1 MRIYIVHADID
12 DRGCV
17 PYYGSFV
24 SVMGVYTTREQAVK
38 RARNLKRRKV
48 AFEHK
53 GLHGDYGVHIK
64 EFDLDADCYKFIGGY
79 SE

>member
-1 MRIYIVHADID
+1 MRIYIVTADID

-38 RARNLKRRKV
+38 RARNHRNCSTEARMSRY
-48 AFEHK
+48 E
-53 GLHGDYGVHIK
+53 
-64 EFDLDADCYKFIGGY
+64 
-79 SE
+79 

>member
-38 RARNLKRRKV
+38 HKEHYGDKGV
-48 AFEHK
+48 YIEEFE
-53 GLHGDYGVHIK
+53 LNSN
-64 EFDLDADCYKFIGGY
+64 CQKFIGGY